1 MPIKIT
7 IITSIY
13 NKSKYLFDYVQ
24 SIKNQTFKDFEVI
37 CVDDCLNNN
46 LNM

>member
-13 NKSKYLFDYVQ
+13 NKSKYLSDYVQ
-24 SIKNQTFKDFEVI
+24 SIKKPDI
-37 CVDDCLNNN
+37 
-46 LNM
+46 

>member
-13 NKSKYLFDYVQ
+13 NKSKYLSDYVQ
-24 SIKNQTFKDFEVI
+24 SIKARHLRILRLYVLTIVPQMI
-37 CVDDCLNNN
+37 L
-46 LNM
+46 